1 MLTYP
6 ARLIPGSEGR
16 VMLVL
21 PDLPELVVVAESED
35 EAFGKAPPLLDAI
48 LAGYEQ
54 EGRPF
59 PRPSDIC
66 GAPTIASDR
75 FEALAPLAD

>member
-6 ARLIPGSEGR
+6 ARLVPGSDGR
-16 VMLVL
+16 VMLML
-21 PDLPELVVVAESED
+21 PDVPELVVVSSED
-35 EAFGKAPPLLDAI
+35 EAFGKAPPLLDSI

-54 EGRPF
+54 EGKPL

-66 GAPTIASDR
+66 GAPSVSSLR
-75 FEALAPLAD
+75 FEALESLSG